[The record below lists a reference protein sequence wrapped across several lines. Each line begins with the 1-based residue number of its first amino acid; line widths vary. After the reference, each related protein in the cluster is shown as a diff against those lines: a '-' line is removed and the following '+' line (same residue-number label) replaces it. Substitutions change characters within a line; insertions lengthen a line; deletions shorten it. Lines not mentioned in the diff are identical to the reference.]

1 MLFHQTCSNWI
12 LTLHTFNNKNV
23 GADMIFEMKLVL
35 VYALSVIFMLLIQSF
50 LTTRQ
55 YGIRPLVEYKEHITL
70 TGIAG
75 RADRAV
81 KNSLISLILLLP
93 AAVALVSTEYT
104 SAETIL
110 ALQIFLCVRILY
122 FVAYLFSVTWVRS
135 CLWWLGT
142 FSIFYLYAVALGSV

>member
-1 MLFHQTCSNWI
+1 MLLITQNIGANMI
-12 LTLHTFNNKNV
+12 L
-23 GADMIFEMKLVL
+23 EMKLVL
-35 VYALSVIFMLLIQSF
+35 VYALSVIFMLFVQSY

-81 KNSLISLILLLP
+81 KNSLVSLILLLP
-93 AAVALVSTEYT
+93 AVVALMSVEYT
-104 SAETIL
+104 SAGSIL

-122 FVAYLFSVTWVRS
+122 FVAYLFSITWVRS
-135 CLWWLGT
+135 CFWWMGT
-142 FSIFYLYAVALGSV
+142 FCVFYLYWVAIGSA